1 MRRSM
6 VGQPGLVMVMRAA
19 ALTLGVAGL
28 ALSATAQVQP
38 TKPGEAGLGKPDLSG
53 PEFQPP
59 APNKERPAETK
70 SESDP
75 ETPSIVVSRLI
86 LRYAFDHP
94 ELPSLDDVMKTEV
107 TLGRVGDGYVSPG
120 PDVETETFLLE
131 DIGLRPA
138 SKFTSKALEEVARAV
153 VRRMNELGIVGVRIL
168 PNDREF
174 GAPEE
179 NDPAWGKDLRK
190 GKTQLTMGIQVGL
203 VSDVRT
209 LAFGDRIPFEERV
222 NARQHDRIRE
232 GSPVQAYSEDDPART
247 DVISKDM
254 LDEYIFRLNR
264 HPGRRVDTAVAPGDR
279 DGYVT
284 LDYLV
289 SENRPWYAYFQ
300 ISNTG
305 TKSTNEW
312 RERFG
317 FAHNQLTSNDDI
329 LTLDYTTAG
338 FDSSHS
344 VAASYDRPLWGD
356 WLRGKVF
363 GNYSIFQASDVGRSN
378 EEFEGESYTIGGE
391 LSANIYQHR
400 AWFVDAFV
408 GLRYMHAEI
417 DQTTLGNSGSNNFLL
432 PSIGLRLERSSET
445 ASTNASISVDY
456 NLSGTAGTGGSELN
470 VLRTNADKD
479 FTILQ
484 WDFSQTFYLEPLFR
498 GENWRDASNQ
508 TTATLAHEIALAF
521 RGQYAFDDR
530 LIPNMQQVA
539 GGMYTVRGYPES
551 AVAGDTVYLASAEYR
566 VHLPQA
572 FGFNPT
578 PGTLFGEPFRWQP
591 QQAFGRA
598 DWDLILKGFV
608 DVGRTENSRRLSFEQ
623 DDNLV
628 GAGLG
633 VDLLFKR
640 NLSLRLDWGVA
651 LEELKGENQ
660 VDAGSN
666 RFHFVA
672 TILF

>member
-1 MRRSM
+1 MRRAGDGMRRRTM
-6 VGQPGLVMVMRAA
+6 VTATA
-19 ALTLGVAGL
+19 ALLAVAGC
-28 ALSATAQVQP
+28 ALRASGQTQP
-38 TKPGEAGLGKPDLSG
+38 TKPGEADRGKPDVSG
-53 PEFQPP
+53 PEFAPP
-59 APNKERPAETK
+59 QPNKERAPEAGT
-70 SESDP
+70 ESDP
-75 ETPSIVVSRLI
+75 EPPSIVVSRLI

-94 ELPSLDDVMKTEV
+94 ELPAIDDVMKAEV
-107 TLGRVGDGYVSPG
+107 TLGRSGDGYVAPG
-120 PDVETETFLLE
+120 PDVQTETFLLE
-131 DIGLRPA
+131 DVGLRPA
-138 SKFTSKALEEVARAV
+138 SKFSSKALEEMARAV

-179 NDPAWGKDLRK
+179 TDPSWGKDLRK

-209 LAFGDRIPFEERV
+209 LAFGDRIPFESRV
-222 NARQHDRIRE
+222 NSEKHDRIRD
-232 GSPVQAYSEDDPART
+232 GSPVQAFSPDDPERT
-247 DVISKDM
+247 DIISKDL
-254 LDEYIFRLNR
+254 LDEYVFRLNR

-289 SENRPWYAYFQ
+289 SENKPWYAYFQ

-317 FAHNQLTSNDDI
+317 FAHNQLTSSDDI

-338 FDSSHS
+338 FDASHS
-344 VAASYDRPLWGD
+344 VAGSYDRPVWGD
-356 WLRGKVF
+356 WLRAKIF
-363 GNYSIFQASDVGRSN
+363 GNWSMFQASDVGRSE
-378 EEFEGESYTIGGE
+378 EEFEGESWTLGGE
-391 LSANIYQHR
+391 LAANIYQHR

-417 DQTTLGNSGSNNFLL
+417 DQTTLGNSGEDNFLL
-432 PSIGLRLERSSET
+432 PSFGLRLEHASET
-445 ASTNASISVDY
+445 STTNASISIDY
-456 NLSGTAGTGGSELN
+456 NMSGTAGTGGSDLN

-484 WDFSQTFYLEPLFR
+484 WDFAQTMYLEPLFR
-498 GENWRDASNQ
+498 GEKWRDTSDQ
-508 TTATLAHEIALAF
+508 KSATLAHEIAVAF
-521 RGQYAFDDR
+521 RGQYAFGGR

-539 GGMYTVRGYPES
+539 GGLYTVRGYPES
-551 AVAGDTVYLASAEYR
+551 AVAGDTVYIGSAEYR

-578 PGTLFGEPFRWQP
+578 PGTLFGEQFRWQP

-598 DWDLILKGFV
+598 DWDLVAKAFV
-608 DVGRTENSRRLSFEQ
+608 DIGRTENSDRLSFESN
-623 DDNLV
+623 DTLV
-628 GAGLG
+628 GAGVGL
-633 VDLLFKR
+633 DFLYKR

-651 LEELKGENQ
+651 LEELKGDTQ

-666 RFHFVA
+666 RLHFVA
-672 TILF
+672 TLLF